1 MTDYQRTSVYR
12 AEQRADLQG
21 EIFRDTNE
29 AQLYADAVCEQE
41 GVPFVSVIQG
51 RGDRSSLYNAAR
63 REIRLGRGH
72 LKEWVLI
79 HELSHYLENVRR
91 GDGLSAH
98 GPTFCG
104 TYLRLVEACMGDE
117 MASRLVTEF
126 TRYGVHWVRT
136 ERVAPEAA
144 QAALVS
150 KPLTFAELKVGDE
163 VAIDGSHLNQR
174 SAHWAG
180 KTGTVVKK
188 NRTKVVIRMDTFGQR
203 LTIEPGLLR
212 RS

>member
-12 AEQRADLQG
+12 AEQRLDLPG
-21 EIFRDTNE
+21 EIFRDTTE

-41 GVPFVSVIQG
+41 GVPAVSVIQG
-51 RGDRSSLYNAAR
+51 RGDRSSLYNSAR

-79 HELSHYLENVRR
+79 HEISHYLEDVRR
-91 GDGLSAH
+91 GNARGDH

-104 TYLRLVEACMGDE
+104 TYLRLIEACMGDD
-117 MASRLVTEF
+117 AARRLNESF
-126 TRYGVHWVRT
+126 MMYGVHVIRT
-136 ERVAPEAA
+136 ERIAPEAA
-144 QAALVS
+144 MAALVS
-150 KPLTFAELKVGDE
+150 PPLTFAELRVGDD
-163 VAIDGSHLNQR
+163 VVIDGSHLNAR

-180 KTGTVVKK
+180 KAGTVVKK
-188 NRTKVVIRMDTFGQR
+188 NRTKVVVRMETFGQR